1 MRQIILFALI
11 FCSGWNVH
19 ANDLVDGYV
28 VFAGKDTVNCK
39 IKLKG
44 KKQVTSYNTLVLVAE
59 NGEEKIYKTKEK
71 GVEAYGFVLLGQRL
85 DYRFIELP
93 KNFESGFF
101 RLIEN
106 GDKYKLYT
114 YSYYSEINGVSSSS
128 AVYVVFN
135 PKGEYEHISSSAL
148 TDWKKK
154 LRIILADNPE
164 ALNEIDGIKRE
175 QIPEFIKGLNTM
187 D

>member
-1 MRQIILFALI
+1 MRPIILILLI
-11 FCSGWNVH
+11 FCLSGTVR

-28 VFAGKDTVNCK
+28 VFAGKDTANCK
-39 IKLKG
+39 IKVRG
-44 KKQVTSYNTLVLVAE
+44 KKQITSYNTLVLVTE

-71 GVEAYGFVLLGQRL
+71 GVEAFGYEVLGMRF

-106 GDKYKLYT
+106 GDKYKLYM
-114 YSYYSEINGVSSSS
+114 YASYSEINGVDISG
-128 AVYVVFN
+128 AVYAVFN
-135 PKGEYEHISSSAL
+135 SSGEYEHISSSAL

-154 LRIILADNPE
+154 LKTIMADNPD
-164 ALNEIDGIKRE
+164 AITRIDGLKRE
-175 QIPEFIKGLNTM
+175 QIPEFIKSLNM
-187 D
+187 QL